1 MSLIVNKLI
10 CRMLL
15 FQTALNLFNLFIK
28 PMKTRFTP
36 QAFRYFTL
44 TCILAYLSL
53 SLSAQTS
60 QSIAVTSDKFT
71 PSSLTI
77 TVGDEVIWTN
87 TQGSH
92 NVNGQKSTFPNNP
105 VSFGN
110 EVGSGWTYKFTFNTA
125 GTYDYQCDP
134 HAAMGMI
141 GKINVNPK
149 TVTSSQT
156 LADGGEKIQLYP
168 NPASQYMQI
177 LIPHD
182 YAAIRSVKVYTIAGS
197 VVDEKVLSGNA
208 ESLRYD
214 VSQFRNGIYLMEI
227 TTGNQRNVLKFIK
240 Q

>member
-1 MSLIVNKLI
+1 
-10 CRMLL
+10 
-15 FQTALNLFNLFIK
+15 
-28 PMKTRFTP
+28 MKTKFTTHALRF
-36 QAFRYFTL
+36 FTL
-44 TCILAYLSL
+44 TCIMAYLSL

-60 QSIAVTSDKFT
+60 QSITVSSNKFT

-110 EVGSGWTYKFTFNTA
+110 EVGSGWTYKFTFSTA

-134 HAAMGMI
+134 HGAMGMLGRI
-141 GKINVNPK
+141 IVNPK
-149 TVTSSQT
+149 TVTSTQT
-156 LADGGEKIQLYP
+156 LADGGAKIQLYP

-177 LIPHD
+177 LVPSD
-182 YAAIRSVKVYTIAGS
+182 YAAIHSLKVYTIAGS
-197 VVDEKVLSGNA
+197 VVDEKVLPGKA
-208 ESLRYD
+208 ELLRYD
-214 VSQFRNGIYLMEI
+214 VSQFKNGIYLMEI
-227 TTGNQRNVLKFIK
+227 TAGNQRTVLKFIK